1 MSTWDTVGNPK
12 SSNLLHEQQP
22 SKKPTITYWVKKTNK
37 EYYYKRMADSGFNLS
52 RTVNIIIEEAA
63 AESERSN

>member
-1 MSTWDTVGNPK
+1 MSNDHQRNQR
-12 SSNLLHEQQP
+12 SRIEF
-22 SKKPTITYWVKKTNK
+22 KKANK